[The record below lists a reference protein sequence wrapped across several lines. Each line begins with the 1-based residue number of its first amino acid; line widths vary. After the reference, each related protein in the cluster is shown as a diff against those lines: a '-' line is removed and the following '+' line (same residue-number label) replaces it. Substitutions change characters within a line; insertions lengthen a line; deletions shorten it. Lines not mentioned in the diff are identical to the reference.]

1 MPSHLLSRQISL
13 LGALVRPKGR
23 RRGLSS
29 HKRQLLDLQEAQW
42 LTCTDPTLCGSYTAK
57 QRTGEELGGSW
68 EGPTGGCKT
77 DKPQEESRNPVA
89 GTGSSHPLDE
99 HFALYT
105 QRQRLPVPC
114 SRRGPGLPSGTR
126 TRTTVSNISPAKAS
140 PHSVKPLGMVL
151 AEASPGWEPHQLPA
165 TSPKGNRLPGR
176 VNHCPSAPDLQST
189 CS

>member
-1 MPSHLLSRQISL
+1 MDFLPTRDSFWICRKHSGSPAQTLLS
-13 LGALVRPKGR
+13 AAP
-23 RRGLSS
+23 
-29 HKRQLLDLQEAQW
+29 
-42 LTCTDPTLCGSYTAK
+42 YTAK

-99 HFALYT
+99 HFALHT

-151 AEASPGWEPHQLPA
+151 AEASPGWDPHQLPA
-165 TSPKGNRLPGR
+165 TSPKGNRLPAG
-176 VNHCPSAPDLQST
+176 
-189 CS
+189 